1 MVCKGRGQKDSKS
14 YILTMLLG
22 RLTSELI
29 CLFAKTTKAAI
40 TAWMKMGR
48 AMAGGG
54 GQHMVY
60 VLYLHALV
68 QSNPYLIAISP
79 DIYSRTRRTPMNR
92 ALPEA

>member
-1 MVCKGRGQKDSKS
+1 
-14 YILTMLLG
+14 MLLG

-79 DIYSRTRRTPMNR
+79 RYIFKDKTYSHESSPSRSVTRGAT
-92 ALPEA
+92 